1 MAEGPDIIFTSVV
14 IQHDILA
21 GSLSFG
27 LCIMFK
33 ANSYFGEKQLLIEH
47 AVL

>member
-27 LCIMFK
+27 LCMFK